1 MKSTEGSAGSG
12 VALLVTGITVVS
24 SALTQLRVLAVV
36 GLVLAA
42 LLLIRLLVV
51 RLLLVTGGHAVR
63 RGAAGRAARARR
75 PADEARR
82 AGAEDMRAAWM
93 HWQLGILPPQ
103 QRSADAAFVAARL
116 AEVPRADW
124 DVARLRLH
132 GRSLW
137 SVRDAAGRT
146 PLHQEV
152 EVRLDRVAALLSD
165 LTDEEFDT
173 HLGQAD
179 DRWLCHADPDVR
191 AAYLAGGC
199 AAVESIMDSI
209 SAARARTRADSAA
222 RAAAD
227 TLARERNAALRALRE
242 THRPTRTRD
251 AHAAWEE
258 QARRIGR

>member
-1 MKSTEGSAGSG
+1 MKSTEGSAGF
-12 VALLVTGITVVS
+12 ALPVTGITVLSVVS
-24 SALTQLRVLAVV
+24 SVLTQLRVLAVV

-42 LLLIRLLVV
+42 LLLVC
-51 RLLLVTGGHAVR
+51 LLLAPAVR
-63 RGAAGRAARARR
+63 RGAGGRRARAR
-75 PADEARR
+75 PVEQARR

-93 HWQLGILPPQ
+93 HRQLGILPPQ

-146 PLHQEV
+146 PLRQEV
-152 EVRLDRVAALLSD
+152 EARLDRVAAMLSD
-165 LTDEEFDT
+165 LADEEFDT
-173 HLGQAD
+173 HRGQTD
-179 DRWLCHADPDVR
+179 DRYLCHADSDVR
-191 AAYLAGGC
+191 AAYLAGGSE
-199 AAVESIMDSI
+199 AVEAIMGSI
-209 SAARARTRADSAA
+209 SAARAQTRADAA
-222 RAAAD
+222 AQAAAD
-227 TLARERNAALRALRE
+227 SLARERNAALRALRE
-242 THRPTRTRD
+242 LHRPTGTRD

>member
-1 MKSTEGSAGSG
+1 MKSTESSAGSG
-12 VALLVTGITVVS
+12 VALLVTGITVLSVVS
-24 SALTQLRVLAVV
+24 SVLTELRVLAVV
-36 GLVLAA
+36 GLALAA
-42 LLLIRLLVV
+42 LLLVC
-51 RLLLVTGGHAVR
+51 LLLVTGGRAVR
-63 RGAAGRAARARR
+63 RGAAGRRARARE
-75 PADEARR
+75 PVEQARR

-152 EVRLDRVAALLSD
+152 EARLDRVAALLSD

-173 HLGQAD
+173 HRGQTD
-179 DRWLCHADPDVR
+179 DRYLCHADPGVR
-191 AAYLAGGC
+191 AAYLAGGSE
-199 AAVESIMDSI
+199 AVEAIMDSI
-209 SAARARTRADSAA
+209 SAARAQTRSDAA
-222 RAAAD
+222 AQAAAD
-227 TLARERNAALRALRE
+227 SLARERNAALRALRE
-242 THRPTRTRD
+242 MHRPTGTRD

>member
-24 SALTQLRVLAVV
+24 SVLTQLRVLAVV

-42 LLLIRLLVV
+42 LLLVC
-51 RLLLVTGGHAVR
+51 LLLATGGHTVR
-63 RGAAGRAARARR
+63 RGAAGRTGQAGR
-75 PADEARR
+75 PVEEARR
-82 AGAEDMRAAWM
+82 AGVEDMRAAWL
-93 HWQLGILPPQ
+93 HRQLGILPPQ

-116 AEVPRADW
+116 AEFPRADW

-152 EVRLDRVAALLSD
+152 EARLDRVAALLSD

-173 HLGQAD
+173 HRGQTD

-199 AAVESIMDSI
+199 EAVEAIMDSI
-209 SAARARTRADSAA
+209 SAARAQTRADAAA

-227 TLARERNAALRALRE
+227 SLARERNAALRALRE
-242 THRPTRTRD
+242 MHRPTRTRD

>member
-12 VALLVTGITVVS
+12 LALLVPGITVLSVVS

-36 GLVLAA
+36 GLVLAV
-42 LLLIRLLVV
+42 LLLVC
-51 RLLLVTGGHAVR
+51 LLLVTGGRALR
-63 RGAAGRAARARR
+63 RGATGRTARTRR
-75 PADEARR
+75 PVDEARR

-152 EVRLDRVAALLSD
+152 EARLDRVAALLCD
-165 LTDEEFDT
+165 LAEEEFDT
-173 HLGQAD
+173 HRGQTD
-179 DRWLCHADPDVR
+179 DRWLCHADSDVR

-199 AAVESIMDSI
+199 GAVEAIMDSI
-209 SAARARTRADSAA
+209 SAARAQTRADAAA

-227 TLARERNAALRALRE
+227 SLARERNAALRALRE
-242 THRPTRTRD
+242 VHRPTRTRD